1 MAIGGLGGHGEVLS
15 SARWRCQSRRGVVRL
30 EVVPGGELLDALRP
44 LVVCKFVVE
53 RRRRQRWQAVD
64 GVRSGGG
71 GVQRGVRWRCRS
83 RGSVLCLGVAF
94 QEEALRLERC

>member
-1 MAIGGLGGHGEVLS
+1 M
-15 SARWRCQSRRGVVRL
+15 

-71 GVQRGVRWRCRS
+71 GVQRGVCAMAVS
-83 RGSVLCLGVAF
+83 
-94 QEEALRLERC
+94 E